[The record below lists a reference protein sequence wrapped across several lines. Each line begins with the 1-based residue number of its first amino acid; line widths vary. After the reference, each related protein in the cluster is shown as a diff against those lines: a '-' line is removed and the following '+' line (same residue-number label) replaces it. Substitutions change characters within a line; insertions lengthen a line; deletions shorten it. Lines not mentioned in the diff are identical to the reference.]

1 MAQVAL
7 SLVLLVGAML
17 FVRSFQNL
25 VATDPGFRP
34 EGIVAVNLNLR
45 RAEYTKERVPVII
58 RELERRL
65 ASQPSIRAVAQVM
78 MLPVSGSG
86 WDGRVRAEAPL
97 VRATSRYSIAWDLA
111 TFQTMGTTLIAGRE
125 FDQRD
130 TPNSPK
136 VAIVNEEFAKR
147 VFGAVNPVGRLFRM
161 EVEAGKSDPVFE
173 VVGVIR
179 NTKYYELREDF
190 RPIGFF
196 PMAHEE
202 NAQTSVRFVMRTGSG
217 VGDVMSSI
225 KSAVA
230 AVNPDIGLEFRVL
243 TTQLQE
249 SLMRERLMATFRAHS
264 VCWRVCS
271 QQSVYGVI
279 AYMVERRRNEIG
291 VRMALGADRSR
302 VVLLVVREAGVL
314 LIVGLVVGTGLS
326 IWAGKAAATLLF
338 GLKPHDPLTLSAAIA
353 LLSGVA
359 MLSTYAPARRASR
372 VDPMVAL
379 REE

>member
-1 MAQVAL
+1 
-7 SLVLLVGAML
+7 
-17 FVRSFQNL
+17 
-25 VATDPGFRP
+25 
-34 EGIVAVNLNLR
+34 
-45 RAEYTKERVPVII
+45 
-58 RELERRL
+58 
-65 ASQPSIRAVAQVM
+65 
-78 MLPVSGSG
+78 
-86 WDGRVRAEAPL
+86 
-97 VRATSRYSIAWDLA
+97 
-111 TFQTMGTTLIAGRE
+111 
-125 FDQRD
+125 
-130 TPNSPK
+130 
-136 VAIVNEEFAKR
+136 
-147 VFGAVNPVGRLFRM
+147 
-161 EVEAGKSDPVFE
+161 VFE

-249 SLMRERLMATFRAHS
+249 SLMRERLMATLSGAFGLLAG
-264 VCWRVCS
+264 VLATVGL
-271 QQSVYGVI
+271 YGVI